1 MARSVSLQIELSS
14 AAPGG
19 NAAAARC
26 VVTLHPEALATEL
39 AVTNGAPSPMA
50 LTCAVPNH
58 LRVSTPDATY
68 ALGLLGSDYRSV
80 EPALSEFS
88 IIPPDYG
95 AAAGTTT
102 ARHRW
107 ANRGLDMILSGGQ
120 GRGGGAADEPDG
132 EEDDDYKHM
141 TDAMC
146 RVYSNAP
153 REFTIIDRVKSKK
166 LRRLGIQLTR

>member
-1 MARSVSLQIELSS
+1 MARRVSLQIELAS
-14 AAPGG
+14 AAPG
-19 NAAAARC
+19 NAAAVRC

-39 AVTNGAPSPMA
+39 AVTNGASSPMA
-50 LTCAVPNH
+50 LTCAVPSH

-95 AAAGTTT
+95 AVQQSAAGTT

-120 GRGGGAADEPDG
+120 GRGAADEPDG

-153 REFTIIDRVKSKK
+153 KEFTIIDRV
-166 LRRLGIQLTR
+166 

>member
-1 MARSVSLQIELSS
+1 LQIELAS
-14 AAPGG
+14 AAPG

-26 VVTLHPEALATEL
+26 VVTLHPEALSTEI
-39 AVTNGAPSPMA
+39 AVTNNAPAPMA
-50 LTCAVPNH
+50 LSCGVSNH

-68 ALGLLGSDYRSV
+68 ALGLQGSDYRSV

-88 IIPPDYG
+88 IIPPDYRAAARQP
-95 AAAGTTT
+95 AAAGS

-107 ANRGLDMILSGGQ
+107 ANRGFDMILSGG
-120 GRGGGAADEPDG
+120 GRDSGAADEQPDG

-146 RVYSNAP
+146 RVYSHAP
-153 REFTIIDRVKSKK
+153 RDFTIIDRVRDLESS
-166 LRRLGIQLTR
+166 GVH